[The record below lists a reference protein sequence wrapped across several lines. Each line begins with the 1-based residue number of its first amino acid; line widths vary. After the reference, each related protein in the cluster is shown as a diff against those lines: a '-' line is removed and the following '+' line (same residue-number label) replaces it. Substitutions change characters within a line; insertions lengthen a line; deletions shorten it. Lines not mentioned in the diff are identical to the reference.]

1 MFLYI
6 SNLITY
12 QKTSQEARPQ
22 LSAARSPMCRALLPP
37 KPPWAGAERLAADCP
52 ACAAQGRCRNCSPL
66 TLSYPSTKKHSPSTD
81 GSIAREKNGTE
92 LFKKKNL
99 YN

>member
-22 LSAARSPMCRALLPP
+22 LSTARSPMCRALLPP

-52 ACAAQGRCRNCSPL
+52 VCCTGQMSKLLSSDPLLPLYKKAQPL
-66 TLSYPSTKKHSPSTD
+66 NRRFYCK
-81 GSIAREKNGTE
+81 GEKWNRII
-92 LFKKKNL
+92 
-99 YN
+99 